1 MRINPDN
8 LTLVPNFA
16 QNLSLGSLPQITP
29 REVSQPTTIHV
40 DNILTVNGNVDNNNI
55 KQIKNAIGDNFGGYG
70 VTSISSISKITT
82 SFTSNYN

>member
-55 KQIKNAIGDNFGGYG
+55 KQMQSMIDKAFIKFEKECNR
-70 VTSISSISKITT
+70 
-82 SFTSNYN
+82 